1 MTLTLQPLQPIKNL
15 YNDVVCI
22 FQSGFCRTV
31 RCILTIVHLWPK
43 RVWLDRGFNYTPQS
57 APNGSVTQGV
67 SASKATTKGPPLPR
81 QTLRSSRV
89 WPSVRTGSGP
99 PLLLGSLG
107 VVCDCWYYIK
117 LSTNVAYV
125 ASMQIAKNIANQE
138 GSSLW

>member
-1 MTLTLQPLQPIKNL
+1 MMWCVSFNL
-15 YNDVVCI
+15 GFAEPSDVSSPSSI
-22 FQSGFCRTV
+22 FGQKGFGW
-31 RCILTIVHLWPK
+31 IVASITHLNRPPM
-43 RVWLDRGFNYTPQS
+43 DRLHRACQRQRRPQ
-57 APNGSVTQGV
+57 
-67 SASKATTKGPPLPR
+67 KGLLPR

-89 WPSVRTGSGP
+89 WPSVRTGSGPPPRPGPRP

-117 LSTNVAYV
+117 LSTNIAYV